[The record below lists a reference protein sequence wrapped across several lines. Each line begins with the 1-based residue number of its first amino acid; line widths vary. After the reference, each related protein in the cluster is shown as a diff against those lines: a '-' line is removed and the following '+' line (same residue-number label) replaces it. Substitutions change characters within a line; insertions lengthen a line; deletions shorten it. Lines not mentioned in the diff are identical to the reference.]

1 MKRNIFSQKI
11 GIIGGG
17 QLGKMILNDTNKWS
31 LNISI
36 IDSNKNSPCKNLC
49 NGFYVGDLLDY
60 ETVFNFG
67 RQCDLITYEIEHINT
82 QALFDLEKEGII
94 VYPKPE
100 TLKIIQD
107 KNSQKEFYKRN
118 ELPTAD
124 FSFYKNLNDLKIGI
138 NEGKVEFPCVW
149 KKTKFG
155 YDGFGVK
162 ILNSV
167 KDLNDISESEMI
179 IEKLIPFEKEIAVI
193 VARNSNG
200 KIKNFEVVEMEF
212 NEISNQV
219 EFVISPS
226 NLSKEIKNEAIKI
239 AIETAEKF
247 NLIGLLA
254 VEMFLTKNNQILINE
269 VAPRPH
275 NSGHYTL
282 DACNTSQFE
291 QHIRA
296 ILGLELG
303 DVSQK
308 GNAIMLN
315 LVGEENSFGKVIYS
329 NLDDALNDDSSYVH
343 IYGKEVTRPN
353 RKMGHI
359 TIICDNFEDA
369 YRKAKNF
376 KKTIKVK
383 SINNG

>member
-1 MKRNIFSQKI
+1 MKRSIFNHKI

-17 QLGKMILNDTNKWS
+17 QLGKMILNETNKWS

-36 IDSNKNSPCKNLC
+36 LDSNKNSPCKNLC

-60 ETVFNFG
+60 ETVLNFG

-94 VYPKPE
+94 VYPKAE

-124 FSFYKNLNDLKIGI
+124 FSFYKSIDDLKIGI
-138 NEGKVEFPCVW
+138 QEGRVEFPSVW

-162 ILNSV
+162 ILKSSE
-167 KDLNDISESEMI
+167 DLNDIPESEMI

-193 VARNSNG
+193 VARNSKG
-200 KIKNFEVVEMEF
+200 KIKNFDVVEMEF

-226 NLSKEIKNEAIKI
+226 NISDDIKKEAIKI

-254 VEMFLTKNNQILINE
+254 VEMFLTKDNKILINE

-296 ILGLELG
+296 ILDLELG

-308 GNAIMLN
+308 GKAIMLN
-315 LVGEENSFGKVIYS
+315 LVGEENFFGKVIYS
-329 NLDDALNDDSSYVH
+329 NLNDALADNSSYVH
-343 IYGKEVTRPN
+343 IYGKEETRPN

-369 YRKAKNF
+369 YIKAKNF
-376 KKTIKVK
+376 KNTIKVK

>member
-1 MKRNIFSQKI
+1 MERSIFNQKI

-17 QLGKMILNDTNKWS
+17 QLGKMILNETNKWS

-36 IDSNKNSPCKNLC
+36 LDSNKNSPCKNLC

-60 ETVFNFG
+60 ETVLNFG
-67 RQCDLITYEIEHINT
+67 RQCDLITYEIEHINV
-82 QALFDLEKEGII
+82 QALFDLEKEGVT

-124 FSFYKNLNDLKIGI
+124 FSFYSNVNDLKNGI
-138 NEGKVEFPCVW
+138 KEGKVEFPCVW

-162 ILNSV
+162 ILKSLE
-167 KDLNDISESEMI
+167 DLNDIPESEMI
-179 IEKLIPFEKEIAVI
+179 IEKLIPFQKEIAVI
-193 VARNSNG
+193 IARNSKG
-200 KIKNFEVVEMEF
+200 KIKNFDVVEMEF

-226 NLSKEIKNEAIKI
+226 NISEEIKKNAIEI
-239 AIETAEKF
+239 AIETAEQF

-254 VEMFLTKNNQILINE
+254 VEMFLTKDNQILINE

-275 NSGHYTL
+275 NSGHLTL

-315 LVGEENSFGKVIYS
+315 LVGEENSLGKAVYS
-329 NLDDALNDDSSYVH
+329 NLDNALNDDSSYVH
-343 IYGKEVTRPN
+343 IYGKEETRPN

-369 YRKAKNF
+369 YKKAKNF
-376 KKTIKVK
+376 KNTIKVK

>member
-1 MKRNIFSQKI
+1 MERSIFSQKI
-11 GIIGGG
+11 GIIGWG
-17 QLGKMILNDTNKWS
+17 QLGKMILNETNKWS

-36 IDSNKNSPCKNLC
+36 LDSNKNSPCKNLC

-60 ETVFNFG
+60 ETVLNFG

-82 QALFDLEKEGII
+82 QALFDLEKEGVT

-124 FSFYKNLNDLKIGI
+124 FSFYSNIDDLKIGI
-138 NEGKVEFPCVW
+138 KEGKVEFPCVW

-162 ILNSV
+162 ILKSV
-167 KDLNDISESEMI
+167 EDLNDIPESEMI

-193 VARNSNG
+193 IARNSKG
-200 KIKNFEVVEMEF
+200 KIKNFDVVEMEF

-226 NLSKEIKNEAIKI
+226 NISEEIKKNAIEI
-239 AIETAEKF
+239 AIETAEQF

-254 VEMFLTKNNQILINE
+254 VEMFLTKDNQILINE

-275 NSGHYTL
+275 NSGHLTL

-315 LVGEENSFGKVIYS
+315 LVGEENFFGKVIYS
-329 NLDDALNDDSSYVH
+329 NLDNALNDDSSYVH
-343 IYGKEVTRPN
+343 IYGKEETRPN

-369 YRKAKNF
+369 YKKAKNF
-376 KKTIKVK
+376 KNTIKVK

>member
-1 MKRNIFSQKI
+1 MERSIFSQKI

-17 QLGKMILNDTNKWS
+17 QLGKMILNETNKWS

-36 IDSNKNSPCKNLC
+36 LDSNKNSPCKNLC

-60 ETVFNFG
+60 ETVLNFG
-67 RQCDLITYEIEHINT
+67 KQCDLITYEIEHINT
-82 QALFDLEKEGII
+82 QALFDLEKEGVT

-124 FSFYKNLNDLKIGI
+124 FSFYSNVNDLKIGI
-138 NEGKVEFPCVW
+138 KEGKVEFPCVW

-162 ILNSV
+162 ILKSV
-167 KDLNDISESEMI
+167 EDLNDIPESEMI

-193 VARNSNG
+193 IARNSKG
-200 KIKNFEVVEMEF
+200 KIKNFDVVEMEF

-226 NLSKEIKNEAIKI
+226 NISEEIKNDAVKI
-239 AIETAEKF
+239 AIETAEQF

-254 VEMFLTKNNQILINE
+254 VEMFLTKDNQILINE

-275 NSGHYTL
+275 NSGHFTL

-308 GNAIMLN
+308 GNSIMLN

-329 NLDDALNDDSSYVH
+329 NLENALNDDSSYVH
-343 IYGKEVTRPN
+343 IYGKEETRPN

-369 YRKAKNF
+369 YKKAKNF
-376 KKTIKVK
+376 KNTIKVK

>member
-1 MKRNIFSQKI
+1 MERSIFNHKI

-17 QLGKMILNDTNKWS
+17 QLGKMILNETNKWS

-36 IDSNKNSPCKNLC
+36 LDSNKNSPCKNLC

-60 ETVFNFG
+60 ETVLNFG
-67 RQCDLITYEIEHINT
+67 RKCNLITYEIEHINT
-82 QALFDLEKEGII
+82 QALFDLEKEGIT

-124 FSFYKNLNDLKIGI
+124 FSFYSNVDDLKYGI
-138 NEGKVEFPCVW
+138 KEGKVEFPCVW

-162 ILNSV
+162 ILKSV
-167 KDLNDISESEMI
+167 EDLNDIPESEMI
-179 IEKLIPFEKEIAVI
+179 IEKLIPFQKEIAVI
-193 VARNSNG
+193 IARNSKG
-200 KIKNFEVVEMEF
+200 KIKNFDVVEMEF

-226 NLSKEIKNEAIKI
+226 NISEEIKKNAIKI
-239 AIETAEKF
+239 AIETAEQF

-254 VEMFLTKNNQILINE
+254 VEMFLTEDNQILINE

-275 NSGHYTL
+275 NSGHFTL

-329 NLDDALNDDSSYVH
+329 NLDNALNDDSSYVH
-343 IYGKEVTRPN
+343 IYGKEETRPN

-369 YRKAKNF
+369 YKKAKNL
-376 KKTIKVK
+376 KNTIKVK

>member
-1 MKRNIFSQKI
+1 
-11 GIIGGG
+11 
-17 QLGKMILNDTNKWS
+17 
-31 LNISI
+31 
-36 IDSNKNSPCKNLC
+36 
-49 NGFYVGDLLDY
+49 
-60 ETVFNFG
+60 
-67 RQCDLITYEIEHINT
+67 
-82 QALFDLEKEGII
+82 
-94 VYPKPE
+94 
-100 TLKIIQD
+100 
-107 KNSQKEFYKRN
+107 
-118 ELPTAD
+118 
-124 FSFYKNLNDLKIGI
+124 
-138 NEGKVEFPCVW
+138 
-149 KKTKFG
+149 
-155 YDGFGVK
+155 
-162 ILNSV
+162 
-167 KDLNDISESEMI
+167 MI

-193 VARNSNG
+193 IARNSKG
-200 KIKNFEVVEMEF
+200 KIKNFDVVEMEF

-226 NLSKEIKNEAIKI
+226 NISEEIKKNAIKI
-239 AIETAEKF
+239 AIETAEQF

-254 VEMFLTKNNQILINE
+254 VEMFLTEDNQILINE

-275 NSGHYTL
+275 NSGHFTL

-329 NLDDALNDDSSYVH
+329 NLDNALNDDSSYVH
-343 IYGKEVTRPN
+343 IYGKEETRPN

-369 YRKAKNF
+369 YKKAKNF
-376 KKTIKVK
+376 KNTIKVK

>member
-1 MKRNIFSQKI
+1 MKRSNFNHKI

-17 QLGKMILNDTNKWS
+17 QLGKMILNETNKWS

-36 IDSNKNSPCKNLC
+36 LDSNKNSPCKNLC

-60 ETVFNFG
+60 ETVLNFG

-82 QALFDLEKEGII
+82 QALFDLEKKGII
-94 VYPKPE
+94 VYPKAE

-118 ELPTAD
+118 KLPTAD
-124 FSFYKNLNDLKIGI
+124 FSFYKSIDDLKIGI
-138 NEGKVEFPCVW
+138 KEGKVEFPCVW

-162 ILNSV
+162 ILKSTE
-167 KDLNDISESEMI
+167 DLNDIPESEMI
-179 IEKLIPFEKEIAVI
+179 IEKLVPFEKEIAVI
-193 VARNSNG
+193 VARNSKG
-200 KIKNFEVVEMEF
+200 KIKNFDVVEMEF

-226 NLSKEIKNEAIKI
+226 NISEEIKKEAIKI

-254 VEMFLTKNNQILINE
+254 VEMFLTKDNQILINE

-308 GNAIMLN
+308 GKAIMLN
-315 LVGEENSFGKVIYS
+315 LVGEENFFGKVIYS
-329 NLDDALNDDSSYVH
+329 NLDDALADDSSYVH
-343 IYGKEVTRPN
+343 IYGKEETRPN

-369 YRKAKNF
+369 YIKAKNF
-376 KKTIKVK
+376 KNTIKVK

>member
-1 MKRNIFSQKI
+1 MERSIFNQKI

-17 QLGKMILNDTNKWS
+17 QLGKMILNETNKWS

-36 IDSNKNSPCKNLC
+36 LDSNKNSPCKNLC

-60 ETVFNFG
+60 ETVLNFG
-67 RQCDLITYEIEHINT
+67 RQCDLITYEIEHINV
-82 QALFDLEKEGII
+82 QALFDLEKEGVT

-124 FSFYKNLNDLKIGI
+124 FSFYSNVNDLKNGI
-138 NEGKVEFPCVW
+138 KEGKVEFPCVW

-162 ILNSV
+162 ILKST
-167 KDLNDISESEMI
+167 KDLNDIPESEMI

-193 VARNSNG
+193 VARNSKG
-200 KIKNFEVVEMEF
+200 KIKNFDVVEMEF

-226 NLSKEIKNEAIKI
+226 NVSEEIKKNAIEIAIK
-239 AIETAEKF
+239 TAEQF

-254 VEMFLTKNNQILINE
+254 VEMFLTEDNQILINE

-275 NSGHYTL
+275 NSGHFTL
-282 DACNTSQFE
+282 DACNTNQFE

-315 LVGEENSFGKVIYS
+315 LVGEENTFGKVIYP
-329 NLDDALNDDSSYVH
+329 NLDNALNDNSSYVH
-343 IYGKEVTRPN
+343 IYGKEETRPN

-369 YRKAKNF
+369 YKKAKKF
-376 KKTIKVK
+376 KNTIKVK
-383 SINNG
+383 SIDNG

>member
-1 MKRNIFSQKI
+1 M
-11 GIIGGG
+11 
-17 QLGKMILNDTNKWS
+17 
-31 LNISI
+31 
-36 IDSNKNSPCKNLC
+36 
-49 NGFYVGDLLDY
+49 DY
-60 ETVFNFG
+60 ETVLNFG

-82 QALFDLEKEGII
+82 QALFDLEKEGVT

-124 FSFYKNLNDLKIGI
+124 FLFYSNVNDLKNGI
-138 NEGKVEFPCVW
+138 KEGKIEFPCVW

-162 ILNSV
+162 ILKSV
-167 KDLNDISESEMI
+167 EDLNDIPESEMI

-193 VARNSNG
+193 IARNSKG
-200 KIKNFEVVEMEF
+200 KIKNFDVVEMEF

-226 NLSKEIKNEAIKI
+226 NISEEIKKNAIEI

-254 VEMFLTKNNQILINE
+254 VEMFLTKDNQILINE

-275 NSGHYTL
+275 NSGHFTL

-315 LVGEENSFGKVIYS
+315 LVGEENSLGKAVYS
-329 NLDDALNDDSSYVH
+329 NLDNALNDDSSYVH
-343 IYGKEVTRPN
+343 IYGKEETRPN

-369 YRKAKNF
+369 YKKAKNF
-376 KKTIKVK
+376 KNTIKVK

>member
-1 MKRNIFSQKI
+1 MKRSIFNHKI

-17 QLGKMILNDTNKWS
+17 QLGKMILNETNKWS

-36 IDSNKNSPCKNLC
+36 LDSNKNSPCKNLC

-60 ETVFNFG
+60 ETVLNFG

-94 VYPKPE
+94 VYPKAE

-124 FSFYKNLNDLKIGI
+124 FSFYKNIDDLKIGI
-138 NEGKVEFPCVW
+138 QEGRVEFPSVW

-162 ILNSV
+162 ILKSSE
-167 KDLNDISESEMI
+167 DLNDIPESEMI

-193 VARNSNG
+193 VARNSKG
-200 KIKNFEVVEMEF
+200 KIKNFDVVEMEF

-226 NLSKEIKNEAIKI
+226 NISDDIKKEAIKI

-254 VEMFLTKNNQILINE
+254 VEMFLTKDNKILINE

-291 QHIRA
+291 QLIRA
-296 ILGLELG
+296 ILDLELG

-308 GNAIMLN
+308 GKAIMLN
-315 LVGEENSFGKVIYS
+315 LVGEENFFGKVIYS
-329 NLDDALNDDSSYVH
+329 NLNDALADNSSYVH
-343 IYGKEVTRPN
+343 IYGKEETRPN

-369 YRKAKNF
+369 YIKAKNF
-376 KKTIKVK
+376 KNTIKVK